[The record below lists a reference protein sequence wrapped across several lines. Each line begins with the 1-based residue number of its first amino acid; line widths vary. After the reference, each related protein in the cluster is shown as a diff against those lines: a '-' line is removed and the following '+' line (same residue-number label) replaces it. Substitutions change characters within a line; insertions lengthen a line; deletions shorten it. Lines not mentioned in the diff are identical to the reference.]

1 MIKKLL
7 SVLLIICLSV
17 SASADQP
24 VDDSL
29 AHKEV
34 SQQAEGD
41 YPALRRETS
50 VPLASM
56 QKAWEHAEYGAGVRI
71 VNFDPRDTVRLVV
84 REYMTTT
91 IVFPQWERI
100 EEVIIGDEG
109 NYETRTIKD
118 NILTIRPTN
127 YVGIDTSITLIGESG
142 HVYGF
147 YVRVEGHNSKNISD
161 ITVRMQVPEPVYAYA
176 KQEKKSKKI
185 KEVEQEKEDYLEEA
199 YFDPSK
205 LDFKF
210 SMSGDETI
218 APDLVY
224 SDGVITWF
232 DYGDNLDE
240 RNLPTFFSVVDG
252 YQKAI
257 NVTLDGNR
265 LVAHGAGSFV
275 LKSGDKITCVYPTKT
290 KVRRA

>member
-1 MIKKLL
+1 MIRKIVSLL
-7 SVLLIICLSV
+7 MVTCLSLPISYAQDIAKAQISEDV
-17 SASADQP
+17 SAQAD
-24 VDDSL
+24 
-29 AHKEV
+29 
-34 SQQAEGD
+34 GN
-41 YPALRRETS
+41 YPKLQRELG

-56 QKAWEHAEYGAGVRI
+56 QRAWDNAGEGAGVRI

-91 IVFPQWERI
+91 IVFPQWESI

-109 NYETRTIKD
+109 NYQVVKPKD
-118 NILTIRPTN
+118 NILTIRPIN

-147 YVRVEGHNSKNISD
+147 YVRVEGHNSKNVSD
-161 ITVRMQVPEPVYAYA
+161 ITVRMQVPEPIYTKA
-176 KQEKKSKKI
+176 KQTKQARI
-185 KEVEQEKEDYLEEA
+185 VEQEKEDYLEEV
-199 YFDPSK
+199 YFDSSK

-210 SMSGDETI
+210 SMSGDEAI

-224 SDGVITWF
+224 SDGVRTWF
-232 DYGDNLDE
+232 DYGDSLDE
-240 RNLPTFFSVVDG
+240 RNLPTFYSVVDG

-257 NVTLDGNR
+257 NVTIDGER

-275 LKSGDKITCVYPTKT
+275 LKSGDKVTCVYPTPSKS
-290 KVRRA
+290 KRA

>member
-1 MIKKLL
+1 MIKKIL
-7 SVLLIICLSV
+7 SLIMIVCLSIP
-17 SASADQP
+17 ASADQP

-41 YPALRRETS
+41 YPTLHRESS

-100 EEVIIGDEG
+100 EEVIIGDDG

-176 KQEKKSKKI
+176 KQAKVSKK
-185 KEVEQEKEDYLEEA
+185 ERQVEQEKEDYLEES
-199 YFDPSK
+199 YFDSSK

-224 SDGVITWF
+224 SNGVRTWF

-257 NVTLDGNR
+257 NVTMDGNR

-275 LKSGDKITCVYPTKT
+275 LKSGDKITCVYPTASKS
-290 KVRRA
+290 KRA

>member
-7 SVLLIICLSV
+7 SLVMIICLSV

-41 YPALRRETS
+41 YPVLNREAA

-56 QKAWEHAEYGAGVRI
+56 QKAWEHAEYGSGVRI

-109 NYETRTIKD
+109 NYQTLTPKD
-118 NILTIRPTN
+118 NILIIRPTN

-176 KQEKKSKKI
+176 KQQKQTKQVR
-185 KEVEQEKEDYLEEA
+185 EVEQKEEYLEEA
-199 YFDPSK
+199 YFDSSK

-210 SMSGDETI
+210 SMSGDEEI

-224 SDGVITWF
+224 SDGVRTWF

-257 NVTLDGNR
+257 NVTLDGTR

-275 LKSGDKITCVYPTKT
+275 LKSGDKVTCVYPTKS
-290 KVRRA
+290 KRV

>member
-1 MIKKLL
+1 MIKKFLIL
-7 SVLLIICLSV
+7 VMIICLSV

-41 YPALRRETS
+41 YPTLNREAA

-56 QKAWEHAEYGAGVRI
+56 QKAWEHADYGSGVRI

-109 NYETRTIKD
+109 NYQTLTPKD
-118 NILTIRPTN
+118 NILIIRPTN
-127 YVGIDTSITLIGESG
+127 YVGIDTSITLIGEKG
-142 HVYGF
+142 HVYSF

-176 KQEKKSKKI
+176 KQQKQTKSREI
-185 KEVEQEKEDYLEEA
+185 EQEKEDYLEEA
-199 YFDPSK
+199 YLDSSK

-210 SMSGDETI
+210 SMSGDEEI

-224 SDGVITWF
+224 SDGVRTWF

-257 NVTLDGNR
+257 NVTMDGSR

-275 LKSGDKITCVYPTKT
+275 LKSGDKVTCVYPTPNKS
-290 KVRRA
+290 RRA

>member
-7 SVLLIICLSV
+7 SLVMIICLSV

-41 YPALRRETS
+41 YPALHREVA

-56 QKAWEHAEYGAGVRI
+56 QKAWERADYGSGVRI

-109 NYETRTIKD
+109 NYQTLKPKD
-118 NILTIRPTN
+118 NILIIRPTN

-176 KQEKKSKKI
+176 KQQKQTKPR
-185 KEVEQEKEDYLEEA
+185 EVEQEKEDYLEEA
-199 YFDPSK
+199 YFDSSK

-210 SMSGDETI
+210 SMSGDEEI

-224 SDGVITWF
+224 SDGVRTWF

-257 NVTLDGNR
+257 NVTMDGNR

-275 LKSGDKITCVYPTKT
+275 LKSGDKVTCVYPTKT
-290 KVRRA
+290 KGRHA

>member
-1 MIKKLL
+1 MIKKLISFL
-7 SVLLIICLSV
+7 MIVCLSV
-17 SASADQP
+17 TARADNIDSAQS
-24 VDDSL
+24 
-29 AHKEV
+29 HKEV
-34 SQQAEGD
+34 SAQAKGD
-41 YPALRRETS
+41 YPSLNRESS

-56 QKAWEHAEYGAGVRI
+56 QKAWEHADYGAGVRI

-91 IVFPQWERI
+91 IVFPQWEQI
-100 EEVIIGDEG
+100 EDVIVGDEG
-109 NYETRTIKD
+109 NYQVLKPKG
-118 NILTIRPTN
+118 NILTLRPVN
-127 YVGIDTSITLIGESG
+127 YVGIDTSITIIGESG

-147 YVRVEGHNSKNISD
+147 YVRVEGYNSKNISD
-161 ITVRMQVPEPVYAYA
+161 ITVRMQVPEPIYANNKQSKQTNIA
-176 KQEKKSKKI
+176 QQEKD
-185 KEVEQEKEDYLEEA
+185 DYLEEA
-199 YFDPSK
+199 HFDSSK

-210 SMSGDETI
+210 SMSGDESI

-224 SDGVITWF
+224 SDGVRMWF

-257 NVTLDGNR
+257 NVTLDGGR

-275 LKSGDKITCVYPTKT
+275 LKSGDKVTCVYPTKT
-290 KVRRA
+290 KGSRT

>member
-1 MIKKLL
+1 MIKKFL
-7 SVLLIICLSV
+7 SVFLIICLSV
-17 SASADQP
+17 SARADQS

-29 AHKEV
+29 SNKEV
-34 SQQAEGD
+34 SAQADGD
-41 YPALRRETS
+41 YPALHRETS

-100 EEVIIGDEG
+100 EEVIIGDDG

-176 KQEKKSKKI
+176 KQQKQTKQSRV
-185 KEVEQEKEDYLEEA
+185 VEQEKEDYLEEA
-199 YFDPSK
+199 YFDSSK

-210 SMSGDETI
+210 SMSGDEAI

-224 SDGVITWF
+224 SDGVRTWF

-257 NVTLDGNR
+257 NVTMDGNR

-275 LKSGDKITCVYPTKT
+275 LKSGDKVTCVYPTKA
-290 KVRRA
+290 KVRHA

>member
-1 MIKKLL
+1 MIKKIL
-7 SVLLIICLSV
+7 SVLMIACLSAQVTADNSVGQAQISKAV
-17 SASADQP
+17 S
-24 VDDSL
+24 
-29 AHKEV
+29 E
-34 SQQAEGD
+34 QAEGD
-41 YPALRRETS
+41 YPELKRGSA

-56 QKAWEHAEYGAGVRI
+56 QKAWEHAEYGSGVRI

-100 EEVIIGDEG
+100 EEVIIGDDG
-109 NYETRTIKD
+109 NYEARTIKD

-176 KQEKKSKKI
+176 KQQKQTKQSRV
-185 KEVEQEKEDYLEEA
+185 VEQEKEDYLEEA
-199 YFDPSK
+199 HFDSSK

-224 SDGVITWF
+224 SDGVRTWF

-257 NVTLDGNR
+257 NVTLDGTK

-275 LKSGDKITCVYPTKT
+275 LKSGDKATCVYPTLSKSK
-290 KVRRA
+290 KV

>member
-7 SVLLIICLSV
+7 SVLIIICLSV

-41 YPALRRETS
+41 YPALHREAS

-56 QKAWEHAEYGAGVRI
+56 QKAWEHADYGAGVRI

-176 KQEKKSKKI
+176 KQQKQTKQSR
-185 KEVEQEKEDYLEEA
+185 VTEQEKEDYLEEA
-199 YFDPSK
+199 HFDPSK

-257 NVTLDGNR
+257 NVTMDGNR

-275 LKSGDKITCVYPTKT
+275 LKSGDKITCVYPTKSR
-290 KVRRA
+290 KA

>member
-1 MIKKLL
+1 MIKKFL
-7 SVLLIICLSV
+7 SVFLIICLSV
-17 SASADQP
+17 SARADQS

-29 AHKEV
+29 SNKEV
-34 SQQAEGD
+34 SAQAEGD
-41 YPALRRETS
+41 YPALHRESS

-56 QKAWEHAEYGAGVRI
+56 QKAWEHAEYGSGVRI

-100 EEVIIGDEG
+100 EEVIIGDDG

-176 KQEKKSKKI
+176 KQAKVSR
-185 KEVEQEKEDYLEEA
+185 KERQVEQEKEDYLEEA
-199 YFDPSK
+199 YFDSSK

-257 NVTLDGNR
+257 NVTDRKSTR
-265 LVAHGAGSFV
+265 LNSSHIPLSRMPSSA
-275 LKSGDKITCVYPTKT
+275 
-290 KVRRA
+290 

>member
-41 YPALRRETS
+41 YPTLNRETA

-56 QKAWEHAEYGAGVRI
+56 QKAWEHADYGSGVRI

-100 EEVIIGDEG
+100 QEVIIGDEG
-109 NYETRTIKD
+109 NYQTLTPKD
-118 NILTIRPTN
+118 NILIIRPTN

-176 KQEKKSKKI
+176 KQQKQTKAR
-185 KEVEQEKEDYLEEA
+185 EVEHQKEEYLEEA
-199 YFDPSK
+199 YFDSSK

-210 SMSGDETI
+210 SMSGDEEI

-224 SDGVITWF
+224 SDGVRTWF

-257 NVTLDGNR
+257 NVTMDGNR

-275 LKSGDKITCVYPTKT
+275 LKSGDKVTCVYPTKA
-290 KVRRA
+290 KGRHA

>member
-7 SVLLIICLSV
+7 SLVMIICLSV

-41 YPALRRETS
+41 YPTLHRETA

-56 QKAWEHAEYGAGVRI
+56 QKAWEHADYGSGVRI

-100 EEVIIGDEG
+100 QEVIIGDEG
-109 NYETRTIKD
+109 NYQTLRPKD
-118 NILTIRPTN
+118 NILIIRPTN

-176 KQEKKSKKI
+176 KQSRQAKQAREA
-185 KEVEQEKEDYLEEA
+185 EQEKEEYLEEA
-199 YFDPSK
+199 HFDSSK

-210 SMSGDETI
+210 SMSGDEEI

-224 SDGVITWF
+224 SDGVRTWF

-257 NVTLDGNR
+257 NVTMDGNR

-275 LKSGDKITCVYPTKT
+275 LKSGDKITCVYPTPSKS
-290 KVRRA
+290 RRV

>member
-1 MIKKLL
+1 MIKKLISFL
-7 SVLLIICLSV
+7 MIVCLSV
-17 SASADQP
+17 TARADNIDSAQS
-24 VDDSL
+24 
-29 AHKEV
+29 HKEV
-34 SQQAEGD
+34 SAQVKGD
-41 YPALRRETS
+41 YPDLHRESS

-56 QKAWEHAEYGAGVRI
+56 QKAWEHADYGAGVRI

-100 EEVIIGDEG
+100 EDVIVGDEG
-109 NYETRTIKD
+109 NYQTLKPKE
-118 NILTIRPTN
+118 NILTLRPVN
-127 YVGIDTSITLIGESG
+127 YVGIDTSITIIGESG

-161 ITVRMQVPEPVYAYA
+161 ITVRMQVPEPIYANN
-176 KQEKKSKKI
+176 KQSKP
-185 KEVEQEKEDYLEEA
+185 ERVAEQQKEDYLGEA
-199 YFDPSK
+199 HFDSSK

-210 SMSGDETI
+210 SMSGDESI

-224 SDGVITWF
+224 SDGVRTWF

-257 NVTLDGNR
+257 NVTLDGGR

-275 LKSGDKITCVYPTKT
+275 LKSGDRVTCVYPTKT
-290 KVRRA
+290 KGRHA